1 MDNWRS
7 ATCEQVGCEM
17 KFVVN
22 LGSVAA
28 LIYFLIAIYG
38 SYSTC
43 RDAGGVLTMG
53 IGWFVCVE
61 ELKTKGNE

>member
-1 MDNWRS
+1 MRF
-7 ATCEQVGCEM
+7 A
-17 KFVVN
+17 VN

-28 LIYFLIAIYG
+28 AIYFLIAIYG

-43 RDAGGVLTMG
+43 REAGGVLTMG

-61 ELKTKGNE
+61 ELKERGRG